1 MYPCVDPCMC
11 ICIMCVCVC
20 IYMCYEN
27 VSNAFELL
35 IEVRISHAVVK
46 TIVEDK
52 LQRVLITVHKII
64 GGTHKKFMRN

>member
-1 MYPCVDPCMC
+1 
-11 ICIMCVCVC
+11 
-20 IYMCYEN
+20 MCYEN